1 MDVDEY
7 VYVYRVDARDF
18 LNNKKKIV
26 IALDDLDKHTVH
38 SGKQVSVLSKQV
50 AASGREGVNAFS
62 ALSKAALGFFGASLT
77 LGGIT
82 GLLGGMSRTLTQ
94 LGNQSAYLAIPAQR
108 LDGLSRAAEAAGSST
123 GALMT
128 QLKNLRDSQAWLRA
142 GITDVN
148 DYTLALS
155 QLQGVTGVDI
165 IGATSPD
172 EAFAR
177 VGQALRSLKNADLRL
192 QYANRL
198 GLDAGLQRSINDQTF
213 DRNASTFTRNS
224 RLTPA
229 LIAQAQ
235 RVNAQLEDLKQ
246 QMGILS
252 LQAYDAI
259 IPIAEALMPILKD
272 LIKYVADHGDDIAA
286 FFKSGA
292 AGIQDFTAAVG
303 GAENAM
309 KLLLAAW
316 VAVKAKGL
324 LTGGAAGA
332 AGRAGALGAALT
344 ATGAY
349 VTTASGVEVWERLKA
364 LKDGRHYGG
373 IATQSEEMRELAR
386 LKRHNLAVN
395 SAQVAQHA
403 QSARLSR
410 GIRNNNPG
418 NIEFRRQQ
426 GATGSDGRYAIFET
440 PYTGIKALS
449 GQLMRYYSGQTTGR
463 PLRTVNDIISTWA
476 PASENNTAAY
486 IAQVSKALGVEA
498 HTRLDL
504 NDNAVMQKLV
514 SAIIR
519 HENGT
524 NPYDALTLAKAVA
537 DSRTDN
543 PQMAAYYPQQ
553 QRALQ
558 QAQTVNHSQR
568 VSHTV
573 TENHIQNVNVTTN
586 TAQADVL
593 LEQIQQKARQSQ
605 LTAPYISGVMP

>member
-38 SGKQVSVLSKQV
+38 SGKQVSLLSKQV

-62 ALSKAALGFFGASLT
+62 ALSKAALAFFGASLT

-94 LGNQSAYLAIPAQR
+94 LGNQSAYLAIPARR

-177 VGQALRSLKNADLRL
+177 VGQALRSLKNADLCL

-272 LIKYVADHGDDIAA
+272 LIKTVADHGDDIAA
-286 FFKSGA
+286 FFTSGA

-303 GAENAM
+303 VAENAM

-395 SAQVAQHA
+395 SAQVEQHA

-498 HTRLDL
+498 QTRLDL

>member
-1 MDVDEY
+1 M
-7 VYVYRVDARDF
+7 
-18 LNNKKKIV
+18 
-26 IALDDLDKHTVH
+26 
-38 SGKQVSVLSKQV
+38 
-50 AASGREGVNAFS
+50 
-62 ALSKAALGFFGASLT
+62 
-77 LGGIT
+77 
-82 GLLGGMSRTLTQ
+82 
-94 LGNQSAYLAIPAQR
+94 
-108 LDGLSRAAEAAGSST
+108 
-123 GALMT
+123 
-128 QLKNLRDSQAWLRA
+128 
-142 GITDVN
+142 
-148 DYTLALS
+148 
-155 QLQGVTGVDI
+155 
-165 IGATSPD
+165 
-172 EAFAR
+172 
-177 VGQALRSLKNADLRL
+177 RSLKNADLCL

-272 LIKYVADHGDDIAA
+272 LIKTVADHGDDIAA
-286 FFKSGA
+286 FFTSGA

-303 GAENAM
+303 VAENAM

-395 SAQVAQHA
+395 SAQVEQHA

-410 GIRNNNPG
+410 GS
-418 NIEFRRQQ
+418 
-426 GATGSDGRYAIFET
+426 ATTIPATLSLGGSRGDGE
-440 PYTGIKALS
+440 
-449 GQLMRYYSGQTTGR
+449 
-463 PLRTVNDIISTWA
+463 
-476 PASENNTAAY
+476 
-486 IAQVSKALGVEA
+486 
-498 HTRLDL
+498 
-504 NDNAVMQKLV
+504 
-514 SAIIR
+514 
-519 HENGT
+519 
-524 NPYDALTLAKAVA
+524 
-537 DSRTDN
+537 
-543 PQMAAYYPQQ
+543 
-553 QRALQ
+553 
-558 QAQTVNHSQR
+558 
-568 VSHTV
+568 
-573 TENHIQNVNVTTN
+573 
-586 TAQADVL
+586 
-593 LEQIQQKARQSQ
+593 
-605 LTAPYISGVMP
+605 